1 LQKALPAGSPEAEH
15 LSRIISKTRE
25 KMGKK

>member
-1 LQKALPAGSPEAEH
+1 LLKALPADSNEAEH
-15 LSRIISKTRE
+15 LRRIVSKTRE